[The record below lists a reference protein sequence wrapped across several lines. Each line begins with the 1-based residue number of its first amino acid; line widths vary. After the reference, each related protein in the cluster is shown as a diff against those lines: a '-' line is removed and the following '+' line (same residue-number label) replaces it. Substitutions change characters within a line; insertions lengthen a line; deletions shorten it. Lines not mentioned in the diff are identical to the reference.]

1 MAFSGC
7 AVLWDD
13 QYPNL
18 YNYDIFV
25 EYGVISFLCE
35 QTSDLCYQFPVK
47 YHGKL
52 CETMSCDP
60 IPT

>member
-47 YHGKL
+47 
-52 CETMSCDP
+52 
-60 IPT
+60 